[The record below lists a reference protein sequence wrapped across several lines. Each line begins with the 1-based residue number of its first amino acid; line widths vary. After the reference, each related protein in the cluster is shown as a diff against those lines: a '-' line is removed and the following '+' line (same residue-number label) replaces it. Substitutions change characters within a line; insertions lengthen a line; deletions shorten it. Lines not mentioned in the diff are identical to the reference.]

1 MNDKFNIVS
10 SLGML
15 ARILVNSRPS
25 GYYFTTTLISFTTSP
40 PPPCS
45 LSAANMPYYVAMATA
60 PEYITVNT
68 APFEIQYSR
77 FIDSSGPHALLIL
90 LLRDAKSVKF

>member
-1 MNDKFNIVS
+1 MV
-10 SLGML
+10 
-15 ARILVNSRPS
+15 VVE
-25 GYYFTTTLISFTTSP
+25 
-40 PPPCS
+40 
-45 LSAANMPYYVAMATA
+45 SAANMPYYVAMATA

-90 LLRDAKSVKF
+90 LLRGAKSVKLRAYQCFYSSPNLTQLSLIHIIGLICSMATTSILDVLYSSS